1 MNPKF
6 PLFIFAQIIFWT
18 SSGFENQSE
27 SDTPYTGNLAT
38 EKLLTSDK
46 SVVISQWI
54 SGDIPLLEVE
64 VKYIGKSPKMPF
76 DVSLTSYDWRDRDTD
91 FYDIT
96 IKNLT
101 DVPIYLE
108 KTKNIFQFG
117 ENSDFY
123 DENYILHRFGSS
135 MIPPKSSIT
144 RENSWI
150 WAKGEHNKME
160 RFFWASIDLD
170 SASTS
175 SNLPGLIEETV
186 GKYEFQFIV
195 RTYYNR

>member
-6 PLFIFAQIIFWT
+6 SLFIFLQIFFLT
-18 SSGFENQSE
+18 SCGFVNQSE
-27 SDTPYTGNLAT
+27 SDVPDTANLAT

-46 SVVISQWI
+46 SVVISQWV

-64 VKYIGKSPKMPF
+64 VKYVGKSPKMPF
-76 DVSLTSYDWRDRDTD
+76 EGSLPSYDWRKKDTD

-101 DVPIYLE
+101 EVPIYLE

-135 MIPPKSSIT
+135 MIPPKGSIT

-175 SNLPGLIEETV
+175 SNLSGLIEETG

>member
-6 PLFIFAQIIFWT
+6 CLFIFAQIFFWA
-18 SSGFENQSE
+18 SCGIENQSE
-27 SDTPYTGNLAT
+27 SDVPDTANLAT
-38 EKLLTSDK
+38 EKLLASDK

-64 VKYIGKSPKMPF
+64 VKYIGKSPKLPF
-76 DVSLTSYDWRDRDTD
+76 EGSLPSYDWRDRDTD

-101 DVPIYLE
+101 EVPISLE

-135 MIPPKSSIT
+135 MIRPKSSIT

-175 SNLPGLIEETV
+175 SNLSGLIEETV

>member
-1 MNPKF
+1 M
-6 PLFIFAQIIFWT
+6 
-18 SSGFENQSE
+18 
-27 SDTPYTGNLAT
+27 D
-38 EKLLTSDK
+38 
-46 SVVISQWI
+46 
-54 SGDIPLLEVE
+54 
-64 VKYIGKSPKMPF
+64 
-76 DVSLTSYDWRDRDTD
+76 
-91 FYDIT
+91 
-96 IKNLT
+96 
-101 DVPIYLE
+101 

-160 RFFWASIDLD
+160 RFFWESIDLA

-175 SNLPGLIEETV
+175 SNLPGLIEKTV